1 MSTQTNTKSN
11 SKGFTLFIFTL
22 IFILP
27 FTNFMD
33 NLSQQE
39 GISTKNGK
47 IELVRDAK
55 FENKPIPLE
64 TQIVEKS
71 TEPTPNLEIKNDPE
85 PKKEEPK
92 SQPRID
98 EIGVFVTDA
107 NKADLIAKTKEY
119 IAKYQKSESPLDA
132 EMLVK
137 VAQKNNFPLDLILIQ
152 AHTESH
158 FCTNGRAVQ
167 TKNCWNIGNVD
178 AGDTKATDCQDGTS
192 ICLNDYEKGLGLYI
206 YYMTSCHFHEGEKI
220 TTQKFF
226 DRNFS
231 IIRKG
236 SKICGQIGARYATDV
251 KYREKLSSILHD
263 NFNPIFSK

>member
-1 MSTQTNTKSN
+1 MSTQTNTKNN
-11 SKGFTLFIFTL
+11 SGKGLTLFIFAL

-27 FTNFMD
+27 FTGFMD
-33 NLSQQE
+33 NLAEQQGYNVNSGKVE
-39 GISTKNGK
+39 IFRDTK
-47 IELVRDAK
+47 
-55 FENKPIPLE
+55 KPIPLE
-64 TQIVEKS
+64 NQIFEKP
-71 TEPTPNLEIKNDPE
+71 TEPTPDLEIKNDP
-85 PKKEEPK
+85 EPK

-107 NKADLIAKTKEY
+107 NKSDLISKTKEY

-152 AHTESH
+152 AHAESH
-158 FCTNGRAVQ
+158 FCTNGRAKD

-192 ICLNDYEKGLGLYI
+192 ICLDDYEKGLGLYI
-206 YYMTSCHFHEGEKI
+206 HYMASCHFHEGEKI

-263 NFNPIFSK
+263 NFNPIFTN